1 MLRGEVRD
9 KLSLYLIMPTAD
21 AVASRGNERK
31 SSPRVVMRPMLRK
44 RRKRYEIESR
54 KDEIVPICI
63 IQTAKIPALM
73 RLPGVEHVRQRQV
86 TFATIASH

>member
-1 MLRGEVRD
+1 
-9 KLSLYLIMPTAD
+9 MPTAE
-21 AVASRGNERK
+21 AVARCGNETK

-44 RRKRYEIESR
+44 RYETESR
-54 KDEIVPICI
+54 NDEIAPMC